1 MIYTMIMCFV
11 NVVIVVVVFILFLVA
26 FVFACYEL
34 LNSWEKIDG
43 L

>member
-11 NVVIVVVVFILFLVA
+11 NVVIVVVVFIFVVA